1 MIELNQVSVTYPNN
15 VLALKETSIRI
26 ASGEFVFIVG
36 PTGAGKSTFLK
47 LLYGEERASVGEVF
61 IGGKNLS
68 ALPARELPYFRR
80 YIGVVFQ
87 DFGLL
92 PNKTSYENV
101 AFAMRVTGA
110 TTKEVHR
117 VVPHALEM
125 VGLADRPNAF
135 PNQLSGG
142 EQQRVAIARAL
153 VNDPLLLLA
162 DEPTGNLDPDTSI
175 GIVEILR
182 NINKQGTTVVVAT
195 HDSAIVDLMQMR
207 VLAFDRGAI
216 VRDEI
221 KGAYRRAIS
230 LETPLKD
237 VISAEAEETDEVE
250 SKSADL
256 KEATAE

>member
-1 MIELNQVSVTYPNN
+1 MIELNNVSVSYPNQ
-15 VLALKETSIRI
+15 VVALRETSLRI
-26 ASGEFVFIVG
+26 SSGEFVFVVG

-47 LLYGEERASVGEVF
+47 LLYGEERATEGEVI

-68 ALPARELPYFRR
+68 RLPLRELPYFRR
-80 YIGVVFQ
+80 SIGVVFQ

-92 PNKTSYENV
+92 ANKTTSENV

-110 TTKEVHR
+110 TTREVLR

-175 GIVEILR
+175 GIIEILKS
-182 NINKQGTTVVVAT
+182 INKQGTTVVIAT
-195 HDSAIVDLMQMR
+195 HDSAIVDHMQMR
-207 VLAFDRGAI
+207 VLAFEKGRV
-216 VRDEI
+216 VRDEL
-221 KGAYRRAIS
+221 KGNYRQSEALEPSLADQIVPNS
-230 LETPLKD
+230 LE
-237 VISAEAEETDEVE
+237 AESSRDAKEETSE
-250 SKSADL
+250 
-256 KEATAE
+256 